1 MHLKK
6 GTQKNLTYLGR
17 QVNIEYE
24 VPMNEVVVDFFD
36 KLKSI
41 SRGYASMEYELVR
54 YDPSDVVKLDV
65 LIMGKKWTHCQQLFI
80 ELIPSFRGR
89 QLASKLKDLIP
100 RQMFDVAFKL
110 QLVLVSLRGKISK
123 LYGKMFLRN
132 VMAVM

>member
-1 MHLKK
+1 MYLKK

-65 LIMGKKWTHCQQLFI
+65 LINGEKVDTLSAIVHRAN
-80 ELIPSFRGR
+80 SVYRGR
-89 QLASKLKDLIP
+89 QLASKLKDLFQGKCLMLP
-100 RQMFDVAFKL
+100 FKL

>member
-1 MHLKK
+1 MEIVQERLEREYSIELITTAPTVIYKVIDVNGKEIKIDNPSDMPDHGRISEIREPIVNLSILVPQDYLGAVITLCTSRR

-54 YDPSDVVKLDV
+54 YDPL
-65 LIMGKKWTHCQQLFI
+65 M
-80 ELIPSFRGR
+80 
-89 QLASKLKDLIP
+89 
-100 RQMFDVAFKL
+100 
-110 QLVLVSLRGKISK
+110 
-123 LYGKMFLRN
+123 
-132 VMAVM
+132 